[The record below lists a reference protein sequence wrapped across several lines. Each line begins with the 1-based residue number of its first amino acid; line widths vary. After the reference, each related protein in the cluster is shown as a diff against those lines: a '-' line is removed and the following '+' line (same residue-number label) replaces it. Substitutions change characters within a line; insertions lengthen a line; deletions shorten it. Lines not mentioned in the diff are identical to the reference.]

1 MWHCRGY
8 SHRDVALRL
17 FRWAGQAHYKH
28 HGHHPPRTQCPCR
41 TKCPRPVPALAPSA
55 HSRARI
61 RMLTPEKP
69 GTEFRVIVNYVPVG
83 SDNSA
88 RDWNARGRDNPG

>member
-1 MWHCRGY
+1 M
-8 SHRDVALRL
+8 
-17 FRWAGQAHYKH
+17 
-28 HGHHPPRTQCPCR
+28 
-41 TKCPRPVPALAPSA
+41 PALAPSA

-69 GTEFRVIVNYVPVG
+69 GIEFGVIVNYVPVG
-83 SDNSA
+83 SDSSA